1 MAEGDLI
8 RMGIGIDTLSLDHG
22 PSKDFPT
29 RQFTHFAPFSVRAA
43 ALQLRSRIHPQR
55 PFGLYTRYER
65 HVR

>member
-29 RQFTHFAPFSVRAA
+29 RQFTHFAPFSV
-43 ALQLRSRIHPQR
+43 SPQNICCHLNQR
-55 PFGLYTRYER
+55 
-65 HVR
+65 

>member
-29 RQFTHFAPFSVRAA
+29 RQFTHFAPFSVR
-43 ALQLRSRIHPQR
+43 LEEGPTGGSVSGRLDS
-55 PFGLYTRYER
+55 PFL
-65 HVR
+65 VQ